1 MKLPLPLCNNLRS
14 QFPSRRS
21 CTGPARRVEASLHR
35 PSQSLATA
43 CRGSTRAMASAAD
56 GGKPVLQKRSVV
68 SSFLYKFV
76 DENGE
81 RKAKVALFKRSG
93 QVRTYQ

>member
-1 MKLPLPLCNNLRS
+1 MTLCAISRT
-14 QFPSRRS
+14 QFPGRFS
-21 CTGPARRVEASLHR
+21 CTGPARQIQASLYR
-35 PSQSLATA
+35 SPRSLVDVR
-43 CRGSTRAMASAAD
+43 CGSTMASA
-56 GGKPVLQKRSVV
+56 GKTGKQALQKRSVV

>member
-1 MKLPLPLCNNLRS
+1 
-14 QFPSRRS
+14 
-21 CTGPARRVEASLHR
+21 
-35 PSQSLATA
+35 
-43 CRGSTRAMASAAD
+43 MASAGE
-56 GGKPVLQKRSVV
+56 GGKPPLQKRSVV

-93 QVRTYQ
+93 KVRTYQ

>member
-1 MKLPLPLCNNLRS
+1 ML
-14 QFPSRRS
+14 
-21 CTGPARRVEASLHR
+21 AR
-35 PSQSLATA
+35 
-43 CRGSTRAMASAAD
+43 RGSTMASAGE
-56 GGKPVLQKRSVV
+56 GGKPALQKRSVV